1 MSTDSPK
8 KEHMMQNLDTGLAP
22 VAVLGLGLM
31 GRALAEAFLR
41 AGHPTTVWNR
51 TAAKAE
57 PLVAQGAKLAGSP
70 ADAAAA
76 APLVIVCVADHDAV
90 RELLDSLG
98 DVLDGRVLVNLTSG
112 TSLTARETA
121 ERVERKGGAYLDG
134 AILAAPQGIGAD
146 AAILYSGPRSAFDPH
161 EPTLRV
167 LGAGTTYLGDD
178 HALSSLYDVAVLGLM
193 WGILNGFLQGAALL
207 GAAGV
212 KATAFTPV
220 ATTGIA
226 TVADWVA
233 GYAQQIDDGT
243 YPAPDATIGTHLTAM
258 EHLVHESESLGVSTE
273 FPRLVKALAE
283 RAVADGRGGDGYA
296 AMIEQFRTPA
306 AGARA

>member
-8 KEHMMQNLDTGLAP
+8 KEHMMQDRDTGPAP

-31 GRALAEAFLR
+31 GRALAEAFLC

-70 ADAAAA
+70 GDAVTA

-90 RELLDSLG
+90 RELLDSFG

-112 TSLTARETA
+112 TSRTARETA
-121 ERVERKGGAYLDG
+121 ERVEQKGGAYLDG
-134 AILAAPQGIGAD
+134 AILAAPPGIGTEAV
-146 AAILYSGPRSAFDPH
+146 ILYSGPRSAFDPH
-161 EPTLRV
+161 EPALRV
-167 LGAGTTYLGDD
+167 LGAGTTYLGED

-226 TVADWVA
+226 TVAGWVA
-233 GYAQQIDDGT
+233 GYAQQIDDGA
-243 YPAPDATIGTHLTAM
+243 YPAPDATIGTHLAAM

-296 AMIEQFRTPA
+296 AMIEQFRTSA